1 MASHMSAKIR
11 SFVDTPKPS
20 LDTRKLVTID
30 TDIKNACT
38 ELTMDTL
45 KKLEKIADPVTYP
58 NVARYMMMIASSSP
72 VKCICVGISPYENG
86 ILPTFAGAMAYS
98 PATCIGCTPS
108 VQVLSQVMSMIAV
121 IIKKTFVSRKRE
133 TDSYKVP
140 SRDEYT
146 SKFAMMLRSSYACL
160 MAGVVFINASPV
172 ITSNTA
178 KKVRSA
184 SIFSEWIGGMIEIHS
199 RNQYKLT
206 IVSMG
211 ALAESSMNDVFKS
224 YEGAKMNVSYTK
236 TSNPAML
243 QHMNVNKEQCPTPIS
258 NEITKEEMMLDEMMG
273 NNPGSIVRSKFCWY
287 TYSDELLLT
296 VVKERSITQMTRLL
310 VDETPEELL
319 STFLNSVLNI
329 ITNTTMDSNP
339 LLNMISGMSLAEDT
353 NPADNAST
361 TSGFNPFAGMA
372 GNTQTEEQPVNRE
385 SAPMNPFL
393 QAINDT
399 NTSSEARMNPGS
411 NPNAESSQGPPM
423 VNKRS
428 TIGQMIDPAGKAVSH
443 HVIVL
448 DSMIRTLSETLT
460 GYKDLH
466 KDLGELMVRQANIY
480 VKLSDNR
487 IRSPEE
493 VEEMNEY
500 LESFTDFCTSTM
512 SNMEKAYGVVS
523 ALPAVVEG
531 DRGVYEHETQPVGPL
546 MRRADG
552 STMKDYVY
560 TEMRANA
567 ARNEQIN
574 SIMNPQT
581 EETTEPATFNQPNAN
596 TGMTTNTSAQA
607 PMSGMMS
614 PNQSSNQVAPASGN
628 TNAFNPFSAVLGI
641 APTQSVSTIV
651 DLSTTG
657 DVNMLQ
663 AAKELVYE
671 CADEFLDESPADGM
685 DFNDTLNGFIEM
697 NWSNQTFSGIPSD
710 MIAIYYKIGTA
721 KGDMSVLDCISLI
734 VAEYMSIN
742 NGEKPSEQVMRNIF
756 GVLNVDDEDR
766 AGFLS
771 MLPNWIKST
780 TSAME
785 LMSMME
791 EDENDNADEVGGV

>member
-1 MASHMSAKIR
+1 MARHTTARIN
-11 SFVDTPKPS
+11 SFMETPKPR
-20 LDTRKLVTID
+20 LDTTKLVTID

-45 KKLEKIADPVTYP
+45 KKLERIADPITYP
-58 NVARYMMMIASSSP
+58 NIARYMMMIATMSP

-98 PATCIGCTPS
+98 PVTCIGCTPS
-108 VQVLSQVMSMIAV
+108 VQVLSQIMSLIAV
-121 IIKKTFVSRKRE
+121 SIKRTFVSRKNNAS
-133 TDSYKVP
+133 SYKVL

-146 SKFAMMLRSSYACL
+146 SRFAMMLRSSYACL

-184 SIFSEWIGGMIEIHS
+184 SIFSEWIGGMIEIHN

-224 YEGAKMNVSYTK
+224 YEGAKSNVSYTK

-243 QHMNVNKEQCPTPIS
+243 QHMNVSKEQCPTPIS
-258 NEITKEEMMLDEMMG
+258 NEITKEERMLDEIMG
-273 NNPGSIVRSKFCWY
+273 NIPGPTVKSNFCWY
-287 TYSDELLLT
+287 NYSDELLLT
-296 VVKERSITQMTRLL
+296 IVKERSITHMTRLL
-310 VDETPEELL
+310 VDEAPEELL
-319 STFLNSVLNI
+319 SGFVNSILNI

-339 LLNMISGMSLAEDT
+339 LMTMMSGMSLADNP
-353 NPADNAST
+353 NPADNASMV
-361 TSGFNPFAGMA
+361 SGFNPFAAADPGM
-372 GNTQTEEQPVNRE
+372 QTEEQPVMHE
-385 SAPMNPFL
+385 STPANPFL
-393 QAINDT
+393 QMINET
-399 NTSSEARMNPGS
+399 NTAADTRANPGA

-423 VNKRS
+423 INKRS

-460 GYKDLH
+460 GYKELH
-466 KDLGELMVRQANIY
+466 KDLGELLMRQANTY
-480 VKLSDNR
+480 VKLNDNR

-493 VEEMNEY
+493 IEEMNDY
-500 LESFTDFCTSTM
+500 LDSFADFCTNTM
-512 SNMEKAYGVVS
+512 SNMEKAFGVVA

-560 TEMRANA
+560 TEMRNNA

-574 SIMNPQT
+574 SIVNPQ
-581 EETTEPATFNQPNAN
+581 ADS
-596 TGMTTNTSAQA
+596 NTSAGAGMQSNQTVGTSA
-607 PMSGMMS
+607 NSSSQPVMSGMMS
-614 PNQSSNQVAPASGN
+614 PTPSTSQGMTPGGN
-628 TNAFNPFSAVLGI
+628 TNAFNPFDVALGMSRNQNTS
-641 APTQSVSTIV
+641 PIV

-657 DVNMLQ
+657 DANMLQ
-663 AAKELVYE
+663 SAKGFVYE
-671 CADEFLDESPADGM
+671 QADEMLDEIPDEDGLRHELHFQADRS
-685 DFNDTLNGFIEM
+685 D
-697 NWSNQTFSGIPSD
+697 WSNMTFSDVHPE
-710 MIAIYYKIGTA
+710 MVALEYKLVTA
-721 KGDMSVLDCISLI
+721 KGYMNVLDCISLI
-734 VAEYMSIN
+734 VAEYMSV
-742 NGEKPSEQVMRNIF
+742 NGGAKPSEQVMSNIF
-756 GVLNVDDEDR
+756 EILNTDDEDR
-766 AGFLS
+766 AGFMK

-785 LMSMME
+785 LMNMME
-791 EDENDNADEVGGV
+791 EDENDDEPGVE